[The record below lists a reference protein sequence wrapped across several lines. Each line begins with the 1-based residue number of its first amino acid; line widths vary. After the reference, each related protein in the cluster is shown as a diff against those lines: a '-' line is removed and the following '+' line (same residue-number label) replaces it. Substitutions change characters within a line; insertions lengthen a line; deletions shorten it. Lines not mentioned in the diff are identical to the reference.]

1 MLCSVLISYFT
12 AAVEKYT
19 FQVKKDQGKG
29 ERVRGCLTPMTQPL
43 ASLLALTHSVKE
55 AAAVMLVG
63 ERWTRLSVVAGRDP
77 KVKRREDDLVLRCE
91 ASLLLKRGKGRYK
104 RMLKARALSNFKDF

>member
-1 MLCSVLISYFT
+1 MPT
-12 AAVEKYT
+12 
-19 FQVKKDQGKG
+19 
-29 ERVRGCLTPMTQPL
+29 TQPL
-43 ASLLALTHSVKE
+43 GSLLALTHSVKA

-91 ASLLLKRGKGRYK
+91 ASLLLPLPSDVPPMCTPPATFSSDPHSVVPPAAGTRQHPDSAQSVERV
-104 RMLKARALSNFKDF
+104 

>member
-1 MLCSVLISYFT
+1 
-12 AAVEKYT
+12 
-19 FQVKKDQGKG
+19 
-29 ERVRGCLTPMTQPL
+29 MTQPL
-43 ASLLALTHSVKE
+43 APLLALTHSVKE